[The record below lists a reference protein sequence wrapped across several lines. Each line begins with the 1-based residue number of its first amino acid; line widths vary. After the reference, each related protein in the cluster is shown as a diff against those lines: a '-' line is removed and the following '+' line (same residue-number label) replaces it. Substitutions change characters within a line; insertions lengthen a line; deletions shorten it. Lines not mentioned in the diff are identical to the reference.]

1 MAFGGDGI
9 EFNICDTIA
18 PNIYF
23 FANQSLDKL
32 FKASADILAGSIEP
46 TGAGGFPALE
56 QEKINLLKR
65 VLQIRFSIK
74 DADFL
79 KIWLDIK
86 TRLNKSKQE
95 QTASNSNI
103 NPE

>member
-23 FANQSLDKL
+23 FANRSLDKL
-32 FKASADILAGSIEP
+32 FKASDILAGSIEP

-56 QEKINLLKR
+56 QE
-65 VLQIRFSIK
+65 
-74 DADFL
+74 
-79 KIWLDIK
+79 
-86 TRLNKSKQE
+86 
-95 QTASNSNI
+95 
-103 NPE
+103 